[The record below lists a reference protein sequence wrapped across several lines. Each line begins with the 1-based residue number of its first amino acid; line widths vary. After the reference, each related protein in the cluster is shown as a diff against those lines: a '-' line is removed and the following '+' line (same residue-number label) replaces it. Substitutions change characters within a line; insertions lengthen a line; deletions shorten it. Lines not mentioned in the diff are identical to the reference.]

1 MEDIQK
7 IQIKILKMKT
17 TMFKMRDTLKGL
29 NSRVDIAGEKTAKL
43 EDTQQKLS
51 QMKHREQ
58 REMFKNEEYQ

>member
-1 MEDIQK
+1 
-7 IQIKILKMKT
+7 
-17 TMFKMRDTLKGL
+17 MFKMRDTLKGL